1 MSMNTKW
8 FNNKNILNLIKKDSE
23 NLLKYFK
30 SILGPLLSVAEQGL
44 SQSGKTIHIC
54 NISDWLKP
62 SFRLCNFIYWSR
74 MVRFHNP
81 CSADTGE
88 YLFFLLTLIQ
98 WSPLLNNSSTRAN
111 QMESLRLQGAH
122 CIVIGPL
129 GTSMPAE
136 PHTNGYGHWPYK
148 QGAGN
153 QLCQVCIN
161 CLPGYMDLTIK
172 KIMKMIGILSYLIL
186 GIPKPIRWHIN
197 IDTTPLFQWVFFT
210 ILF

>member
-1 MSMNTKW
+1 
-8 FNNKNILNLIKKDSE
+8 
-23 NLLKYFK
+23 
-30 SILGPLLSVAEQGL
+30 
-44 SQSGKTIHIC
+44 
-54 NISDWLKP
+54 
-62 SFRLCNFIYWSR
+62 

-81 CSADTGE
+81 CSADTGK

-98 WSPLLNNSSTRAN
+98 WSPILNNSSNRAILM
-111 QMESLRLQGAH
+111 QSLRLQGAH

-136 PHTNGYGHWPYK
+136 PHTNGCGHQPLK

-161 CLPGYMDLTIK
+161 CFPGYMDLIIK
-172 KIMKMIGILSYLIL
+172 KKKMVGILSYLIL

-197 IDTTPLFQWVFFT
+197 IDITPLFQWVFFSLFYWPYKQGAGNQLCQVCISKLSLSSWVYGSHDKEKCVGMLSYLILGIPKPIRWHIYIDIAPLFQWVFFT
-210 ILF
+210 ILL